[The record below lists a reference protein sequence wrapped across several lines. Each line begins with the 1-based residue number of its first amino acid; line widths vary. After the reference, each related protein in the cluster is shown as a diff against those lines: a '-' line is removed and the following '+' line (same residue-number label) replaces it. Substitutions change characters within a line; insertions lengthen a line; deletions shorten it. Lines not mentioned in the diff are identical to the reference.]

1 MAVRYLDRQLNIADY
16 ALGGLTR
23 RLGRNLVVV
32 FVFGLVIFMVAS
44 FSLTTTSLK
53 HAANQLLTTVPD
65 ITVQKMSAGRQ
76 VALST
81 EDIKELEGI
90 FGIRSVQPRIWG
102 YYFDE
107 NNGANYTVIGHANLS
122 DKAKLSGLGIDF
134 HPNLETDAA
143 FEPAVIGRGI
153 RENLGLGQ
161 RRSFSLFRP
170 DLSLKSFVT
179 SGTFSIDTSMVTDDL
194 IIMDLEA
201 ARDLFGL
208 HGDEITDLLVDVAN
222 PLEIDNIADKIGT
235 RLEGVRVVTRERIGK
250 TYRVAFGWRSGFGLA
265 CLFGAVTA
273 FFIFA
278 WDKASGLTPAQQQ
291 EVAILKVLG
300 WQTEDI
306 ITLRF
311 WESVIISISAFGLG
325 YLAAWIHL
333 LFFNGLLFSPVL
345 LGWSVLKPPLTLVP
359 VFSFADL
366 LIIFS
371 LSVLPYLAATVIPA
385 WHSATIRPDSV
396 I

>member
-1 MAVRYLDRQLNIADY
+1 MAARYLDRQLNIADY

-23 RLGRNLVVV
+23 RLGRNLIVILV
-32 FVFGLVIFMVAS
+32 FALVIFMVAS

-53 HAANQLLTTVPD
+53 KAASQLLTTVPD

-81 EDIKELEGI
+81 DASKELEGI
-90 FGIRSVQPRIWG
+90 FGIRSVQPRVWG

-107 NNGANYTVIGHANLS
+107 NNGANYTVIGHPSLS
-122 DKAKLSGLGIDF
+122 DQAQLAGLGIDF
-134 HPNLETDAA
+134 LPTLETTVAA
-143 FEPAVIGRGI
+143 EPAVIGRGV
-153 RENLGLGQ
+153 REHLGLGD
-161 RRSFSLFRP
+161 RRAFSLFRP

-179 SGTFSIDTSMVTDDL
+179 LGTFNGETSMVSDDL

-208 HGDEITDLLVDVAN
+208 NGDEITDLLVDIAN
-222 PLEIDNIADKIGT
+222 PLEIDNIADKIGE

-265 CLFGAVTA
+265 CLFGAVAA

-291 EVAILKVLG
+291 EVAVLKLLG

-311 WESVIISISAFGLG
+311 WESVIISISAFGIG
-325 YLAAWIHL
+325 YLAACIHL
-333 LFFNGLLFSPVL
+333 LFFNGLLFRPLL
-345 LGWSVLKPPLTLVP
+345 LGWSVLKPPLSLIP

-385 WHSATIRPDSV
+385 WHSSTIRPDSV

>member
-1 MAVRYLDRQLNIADY
+1 MGTSYLDRQLNIADY

-23 RLGRNLVVV
+23 RLGRNLVIVL
-32 FVFGLVIFMVAS
+32 VFGLVIFMVAS
-44 FSLTTTSLK
+44 FSLITTSLK
-53 HAANQLLTTVPD
+53 NAASQLLTTVPD

-76 VALST
+76 VAFST
-81 EDIKELEGI
+81 HAIKELESI
-90 FGIRSVQPRIWG
+90 LGIRSVQPRVWG

-107 NNGANYTVIGHANLS
+107 NNGANYTVIGVTNLA
-122 DKAKLSGLGIDF
+122 DGTQLTGLGIDF
-134 HPNLETDAA
+134 HQNLESASG
-143 FEPAVIGRGI
+143 FEPTIIGRGV
-153 RENLGLGQ
+153 RENLGLGD
-161 RRSFSLFRP
+161 RKAFSLFRP

-179 SGTFSIDTSMVTDDL
+179 SGTFNPQTSMVTDDL
-194 IIMDLEA
+194 IIMDLDA
-201 ARDLFGL
+201 ARDLFSL
-208 HGDEITDLLVDVAN
+208 DGDAITDLLVDVAN
-222 PLEIDNIADKIGT
+222 PLEIDNIADKIGA
-235 RLEGVRVVTRERIGK
+235 RLDGARVVTRDRIGK

-265 CLFGAVTA
+265 CLCGAVAA

-291 EVAILKVLG
+291 EVAILKALG

-311 WESVIISISAFGLG
+311 WESVIISMTAFGFG
-325 YLAAWIHL
+325 YLSAWIHL
-333 LFFNGLLFSPVL
+333 LFFNGMLFRPVL
-345 LGWSVLKPPLTLVP
+345 LGWSVLKPPLSLVP
-359 VFSFADL
+359 VFTFADL

-371 LSVLPYLAATVIPA
+371 LSILPYLAATVIPA

>member
-1 MAVRYLDRQLNIADY
+1 MAARYLDRQLNIADY

-23 RLGRNLVVV
+23 RLGRNLVVIAV
-32 FVFGLVIFMVAS
+32 FALVIFMVAS
-44 FSLTTTSLK
+44 FSLTTTSLRN
-53 HAANQLLTTVPD
+53 AASQLLTAVPD
-65 ITVQKMSAGRQ
+65 ITVQQMSAGRQ

-81 EDIKELEGI
+81 KAIKELEGI
-90 FGIRSVQPRIWG
+90 FGIRSVQPRVWG

-107 NNGANYTVIGHANLS
+107 NNGANYTVIGHPSLA
-122 DKAKLSGLGIDF
+122 DQVQLSGLGIDF
-134 HPNLETDAA
+134 LPNLETDVAA
-143 FEPAVIGRGI
+143 EPAVIGRGV
-153 RENLGLGQ
+153 REHLGLGK
-161 RRSFSLFRP
+161 RRAFSLFRP

-179 SGTFSIDTSMVTDDL
+179 SGTFNGETSMVTDDL
-194 IIMDLEA
+194 IIIDLEA
-201 ARDLFGL
+201 ARDLFGM
-208 HGDEITDLLVDVAN
+208 GADELTDLLVDVAN
-222 PLEIDNIADKIGT
+222 PLEIDNIADKIGE

-265 CLFGAVTA
+265 CLFGAVAA

-291 EVAILKVLG
+291 EVAVLKVLG

-333 LFFNGLLFSPVL
+333 LFFNGLLFRPLL
-345 LGWSVLKPPLTLVP
+345 LGWSVLKPPLSLVP

>member
-1 MAVRYLDRQLNIADY
+1 MAARYLDRQLNIADY

-23 RLGRNLVVV
+23 RLGKNLVVV
-32 FVFGLVIFMVAS
+32 LVFALVIFMVAS
-44 FSLTTTSLK
+44 FSMTTTSLK
-53 HAANQLLTTVPD
+53 HAASQLLTTVPD

-76 VALST
+76 VGFST
-81 EDIKELEGI
+81 EAIKELEFI
-90 FGIRSVQPRIWG
+90 FGIRSVQPRVWG

-107 NNGANYTVIGHANLS
+107 NNGANYTVIGVTELD
-122 DKAKLSGLGIDF
+122 DKTQLAGLGIDF
-134 HPNLETDAA
+134 LPNLKTDAA
-143 FEPAVIGRGI
+143 FEPAVIGRGV
-153 RENLGLGQ
+153 RENLGLGN
-161 RRSFSLFRP
+161 RSSFSLFRP

-179 SGTFSIDTSMVTDDL
+179 SATFDAETSMVTDDL
-194 IIMDLEA
+194 IIIDLKA

-208 HGDEITDLLVDVAN
+208 QADEITDLLVDVAN
-222 PLEIDNIADKIGT
+222 PLEIDNIADKIGE
-235 RLEGVRVVTRERIGK
+235 RLKGVRVVTRERIGK

-265 CLFGAVTA
+265 CLFGAVAA

-291 EVAILKVLG
+291 EIAILKVLG

-333 LFFNGLLFSPVL
+333 LFFNGLLFRPVL
-345 LGWSVLKPPLTLVP
+345 LGWSVVKPPLSLVP

>member
-1 MAVRYLDRQLNIADY
+1 MAARYLDRQLNIADY

-23 RLGRNLVVV
+23 RLGKNLVVV
-32 FVFGLVIFMVAS
+32 LVFALVIFMVAS
-44 FSLTTTSLK
+44 FSMTTTSLK
-53 HAANQLLTTVPD
+53 HAASQLLTTVPD

-76 VALST
+76 VGFST
-81 EDIKELEGI
+81 EAIKELEFI
-90 FGIRSVQPRIWG
+90 FGIRSVQPRVWG

-107 NNGANYTVIGHANLS
+107 NNGANYTVIGVTELG
-122 DKAKLSGLGIDF
+122 DKTQLAGLGIDF
-134 HPNLETDAA
+134 LPNLKTDAA
-143 FEPAVIGRGI
+143 FEPAVIGRGV
-153 RENLGLGQ
+153 RENLGLGN
-161 RRSFSLFRP
+161 RRAFSLFRP

-179 SGTFSIDTSMVTDDL
+179 SATFDAETSMVTDDL
-194 IIMDLEA
+194 IIMDLKA

-208 HGDEITDLLVDVAN
+208 QADEITDLLVDVAN
-222 PLEIDNIADKIGT
+222 PLEIDNIADNIGE
-235 RLEGVRVVTRERIGK
+235 RLKGVRVVTRERIGK

-265 CLFGAVTA
+265 CLFGAVAA

-291 EVAILKVLG
+291 EIAILKVLG

-333 LFFNGLLFSPVL
+333 LFFNGLLFRPVL
-345 LGWSVLKPPLTLVP
+345 LGWSVVKPPLSLVP

>member
-1 MAVRYLDRQLNIADY
+1 MAAGYLDRQLNIADY

-32 FVFGLVIFMVAS
+32 LVFGLVIFMVAS

-53 HAANQLLTTVPD
+53 HAASQVLTTVPD
-65 ITVQKMSAGRQ
+65 ITVQQMSAGRQ
-76 VALST
+76 VAFSANAA
-81 EDIKELEGI
+81 KELESI
-90 FGIRSVQPRIWG
+90 FGIRSVQPRVWG

-107 NNGANYTVIGHANLS
+107 NNGANYTVIGVPNLG
-122 DKAKLSGLGIDF
+122 DETPLAGLGIDF
-134 HPNLETDAA
+134 HPNLETAEA
-143 FEPAVIGRGI
+143 FEPAIIGRGV
-153 RENLGLGQ
+153 RENLELGD
-161 RRSFSLFRP
+161 RRAFSLFRP
-170 DLSLKSFVT
+170 DLSLKSFVS
-179 SGTFSIDTSMVTDDL
+179 SGTFNAETSMVTDDL
-194 IIMDLEA
+194 IIMDLDA
-201 ARDLFGL
+201 ARDLFGVP
-208 HGDEITDLLVDVAN
+208 GDAITDLLVDVAN
-222 PLEIDNIADKIGT
+222 PLEIDTIADKIGA
-235 RLEGVRVVTRERIGK
+235 RLEGARVVTRERIGK

-265 CLFGAVTA
+265 CLFGAVAA

-333 LFFNGLLFSPVL
+333 LFFNGLLFRPVL
-345 LGWSVLKPPLTLVP
+345 LGWSVVKPPLSLVP

-371 LSVLPYLAATVIPA
+371 LSILPYLAATVIPA

>member
-1 MAVRYLDRQLNIADY
+1 MAARYLDRQLNIADY

-23 RLGRNLVVV
+23 RLGKNLVVV
-32 FVFGLVIFMVAS
+32 LVFALVIFMVAS
-44 FSLTTTSLK
+44 FSMTTTSLK
-53 HAANQLLTTVPD
+53 HAASQLLTTVPD

-76 VALST
+76 VGFST
-81 EDIKELEGI
+81 EAIKELEFI
-90 FGIRSVQPRIWG
+90 FGIRSVQPRVWG

-107 NNGANYTVIGHANLS
+107 NNGANYTVIGVTELG
-122 DKAKLSGLGIDF
+122 DKTQLAGLGIDF
-134 HPNLETDAA
+134 LPNLKTDAA
-143 FEPAVIGRGI
+143 FEPAVIGRGV
-153 RENLGLGQ
+153 RENLGLGN
-161 RRSFSLFRP
+161 RRAFSLFRP

-179 SGTFSIDTSMVTDDL
+179 SATFDAETSMVTDDL
-194 IIMDLEA
+194 IIMDLKA

-208 HGDEITDLLVDVAN
+208 QADEITDLLVDVAN
-222 PLEIDNIADKIGT
+222 PLEIDNIADNIGE
-235 RLEGVRVVTRERIGK
+235 RLKGVRVVTRERIGK

-265 CLFGAVTA
+265 CLFGAVAA

-333 LFFNGLLFSPVL
+333 LFFNGLLFRPVL
-345 LGWSVLKPPLTLVP
+345 LGWSVVKPPLSLVP

>member
-1 MAVRYLDRQLNIADY
+1 MALRYLERQLNIADY
-16 ALGGLTR
+16 ALSGFTR
-23 RLGRNLVVV
+23 RLGRNIVVV
-32 FVFGLVIFMVAS
+32 VIFALVIFMVAS

-53 HAANQLLTTVPD
+53 ESASRLLTTVPD
-65 ITVQKMSAGRQ
+65 ITVQLMSAGRQ
-76 VALST
+76 VGMS
-81 EDIKELEGI
+81 EDSMERLNGI
-90 FGIRSVQPRIWG
+90 FGVRSVQPRVWG

-107 NNGANYTVIGHANLS
+107 NNGANYTVIGQADLS
-122 DKAKLSGLGIDF
+122 VKARLPGLGIDAL
-134 HPNLETDAA
+134 PPLELDAKA
-143 FEPAVIGRGI
+143 TPAIVGHGV
-153 RENLGLGQ
+153 RENLELGG
-161 RRSFSLFRP
+161 RRTFSLFRP

-179 SGTFSIDTSMVTDDL
+179 SGTFAEESSMVTADL
-194 IIMDLEA
+194 IIMDIDE

-208 HGDEITDLLVDVAN
+208 GPDEITDLLVDVAN
-222 PLEIDNIADKIGT
+222 PLEIDTIADKIGE
-235 RLEGVRVVTRERIGK
+235 RLAGVRVVTSARIGK

-265 CLFGAVTA
+265 CLFGAVAA
-273 FFIFA
+273 FSIFA

-300 WQTEDI
+300 WHTEDV

-311 WESVIISISAFGLG
+311 WESFIISALAFGLG
-325 YLAAWIHL
+325 YLGAWMHL
-333 LFFNGLLFSPVL
+333 LVFDGILFRPLL
-345 LGWSVLKPPLTLVP
+345 LGWSVLKPSVSLVP
-359 VFSFADL
+359 VFSVADL